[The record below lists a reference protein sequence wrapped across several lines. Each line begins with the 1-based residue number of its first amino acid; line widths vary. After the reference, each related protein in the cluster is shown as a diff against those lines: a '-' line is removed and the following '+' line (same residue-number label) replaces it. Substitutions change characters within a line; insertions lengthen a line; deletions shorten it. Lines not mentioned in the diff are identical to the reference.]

1 MHHGLG
7 KPIFANCF
15 LKGNKE
21 DDRNKFIGELNSI
34 LQKNF
39 DYVPIGKVINIVDE
53 LIEKGWNFEK
63 E

>member
-1 MHHGLG
+1 MHHGYG

-15 LKGNKE
+15 LKGNTE
-21 DDRNKFIGELNSI
+21 DDRNKLIGELNSI

-39 DYVPIGKVINIVDE
+39 DYVPIGKVVNIVDE

-63 E
+63 K